1 MDRNLPVM
9 LLALLF
15 SVVTHECAHGWVA
28 YRCGDPTAR
37 LLGRLTL
44 NPIKHIDPVGTILVP
59 LIMALLPG
67 GLLFGWAKPVPID
80 PTRLRDPLRDQA
92 LVAAAGPTSNLLL
105 AGLCAVLLGLFAAA
119 FGVPSHAGPG
129 GVALDLRLFLFQLL
143 YVGIQLNVLLALFN
157 LIPIPPLD
165 GSWIL
170 YRWLR
175 GPAALFYDRLRPV
188 GFFLVILLL
197 YVGFGRWLQ
206 RGVLVVSGLYENLA
220 DQILRLLR

>member
-1 MDRNLPVM
+1 MSRNLPVM

-15 SVVTHECAHGWVA
+15 SVVLHECAHGWVA
-28 YRCGDPTAR
+28 ERRGDPTAR

-44 NPIKHIDPVGTILVP
+44 NPLKHIDPVGTILVP
-59 LIMALLPG
+59 LVLALLPG
-67 GLLFGWAKPVPID
+67 GLMFGWAKPVPVD

-92 LVAAAGPTSNLLL
+92 WVAAAGPASNLLL
-105 AGLCAVLLGLFAAA
+105 AAACAILRGVLAAL
-119 FGVPSHAGPG
+119 AGPAAHGGG
-129 GVALDLRLFLFQLL
+129 GVGTDLVLFLAQLL
-143 YVGIQLNVLLALFN
+143 EWGMFLNVLLALFN

-175 GPAALFYDRLRPV
+175 GRAALFFDRLRPA

-197 YVGFGRWLQ
+197 Y
-206 RGVLVVSGLYENLA
+206 SGLGGWLNRAVMQVVGLYYDLANLVLHA
-220 DQILRLLR
+220 LR